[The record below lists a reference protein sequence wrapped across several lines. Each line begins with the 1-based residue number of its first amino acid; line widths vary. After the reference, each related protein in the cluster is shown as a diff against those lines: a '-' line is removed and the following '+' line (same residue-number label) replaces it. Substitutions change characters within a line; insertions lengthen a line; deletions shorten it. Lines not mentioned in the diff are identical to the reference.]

1 MRFYIFI
8 LASVEPCSG
17 AVCWIQERF
26 SPGGNFYI
34 WLSGDV
40 SITAHKCL
48 SFSRYDGAAE
58 TPLSGAVKELLY
70 LRTSVVPNVVMFCL
84 RHHIPCS
91 TSVFWTCTA
100 SCGCAWV
107 FLGCHVLLF
116 VFLSIGIRPT
126 SQSGGLN
133 KVCAQLRDQAG
144 CVWLTTVSTKYETLN
159 QNKHLGS
166 IIVSWSH
173 WSPVYNPL
181 GTELS

>member
-48 SFSRYDGAAE
+48 SRSRYDGAAE
-58 TPLSGAVKELLY
+58 ATSSGAVKELLC
-70 LRTSVVPNVVMFCL
+70 LRTRVVPNVAMFCL
-84 RHHIPCS
+84 KRHIPRS
-91 TSVFWTCTA
+91 TSVFCTCTA
-100 SCGCAWV
+100 SYGCTCA
-107 FLGCHVLLF
+107 FSGYRVLLF

-126 SQSGGLN
+126 SQSGGLA
-133 KVCAQLRDQAG
+133 KSVC
-144 CVWLTTVSTKYETLN
+144 TVERSSRMCAAYHC
-159 QNKHLGS
+159 QHQIWDS
-166 IIVSWSH
+166 
-173 WSPVYNPL
+173 
-181 GTELS
+181 